1 MKKTKTQTQA
11 QEMPELEPI
20 KGLSKGDVIGKD
32 TAYIHTAI
40 PVDAPGQIWRMMARP
55 RMLQIFTYAFNKYK
69 LDATERMLVH
79 QAIFALKQK
88 P

>member
-1 MKKTKTQTQA
+1 
-11 QEMPELEPI
+11 MPELAPI
-20 KGLSKGDVIGKD
+20 KALSKIDVVGKV
-32 TAYIHTAI
+32 TADIHSGL
-40 PVDAPGQIWRMMARP
+40 PVDDTVQIWRMMARP

-69 LDATERMLVH
+69 LDITEQGLIQ